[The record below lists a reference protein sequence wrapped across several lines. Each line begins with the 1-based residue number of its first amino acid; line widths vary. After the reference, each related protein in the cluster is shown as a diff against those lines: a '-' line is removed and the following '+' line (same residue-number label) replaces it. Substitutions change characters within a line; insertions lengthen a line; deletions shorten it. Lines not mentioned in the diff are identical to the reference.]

1 MNKRNSILLALAVIG
16 LLFAGFIFLQGDPH
30 SSRTQV
36 VLSDVQNP
44 APYISPT
51 NPVVYTDDFDGA
63 NDTTALK
70 TRGYK
75 VWYRGSGP
83 QGAAATWFQG
93 NDAVFPSYNGPTTG
107 YVAANYQVVT
117 GANNIDS
124 WLVLPYMAGGLS
136 VGDSLYFYS
145 RSPTGDTFPDS
156 IRVMVSAGDSVPEGT
171 WTELGRFKVNV
182 SGSYELKGFRS
193 TLSGPNARFAIR
205 YTVADGGPSGT
216 NSDFIGVD
224 ALTIVRSAAPPTSCN
239 LYSTA
244 WCPAATF
251 ANLPAGTF
259 YEAAAWLG
267 DTLYCQTP
275 DASGVATTTII
286 RYTWRGTW
294 STGVPLPV
302 VKEGGTLTACGNK
315 LYYIGGSSSVA
326 TGSTDTYEYNPAT
339 GTWTLKAPMPAA
351 LSGHGTVNWGD
362 SVLFVVSGN
371 WAAPSTGVYAYR
383 PASNTWITTSP
394 CPFGRRSHATG
405 ISGNKIFMAAG
416 YNAGY
421 KKELAIGTIGSN
433 ASTISWVTGPS
444 IPVSYNG
451 ISRTGG
457 TAYGDKF
464 YVVAGER
471 EVGLQSDETWVWNI
485 AGGTWT
491 MISGKP
497 VAVSNNF
504 AGVTSKC
511 INDTL
516 RVFCVGGM
524 NASSVGVN
532 NLDVISCGPAVV
544 GIGTINS
551 GMPLTYNLS
560 QNYPNPFNPVTR
572 IAYTM
577 PKSGNVKL
585 IVYDILGKEVATL
598 VNEFKATGT
607 YSVDFDGSNLASGVY
622 LYRIE
627 SGDFTAVK
635 KMLLIK

>member
-1 MNKRNSILLALAVIG
+1 MKKITA
-16 LLFAGFIFLQGDPH
+16 FFIFSFLFTASLTAQPQYYNANSGGIGNSLPFG
-30 SSRTQV
+30 SLAASGFMTQWLIGPGEYGLPTPAPAGNITKLYIWISASGSGTYTQLTIKMGQTALTTFPTGV
-36 VLSDVQNP
+36 IYSGQLDTVYYNASAALTATANTWMVITLTRPFTYNP
-44 APYISPT
+44 AQSLVIQVSHCGIT
-51 NPVVYTDDFDGA
+51 GTGFSVYQ
-63 NDTTALK
+63 TA
-70 TRGYK
+70 G
-75 VWYRGSGP
+75 
-83 QGAAATWFQG
+83 
-93 NDAVFPSYNGPTTG
+93 TTG
-107 YVAANYQVVT
+107 IMRR
-117 GANNIDS
+117 NNITGTTS
-124 WLVLPYMAGGLS
+124 CV
-136 VGDSLYFYS
+136 FTYS
-145 RSPTGDTFPDS
+145 SQDTRIIQNGID
-156 IRVMVSAGDSVPEGT
+156 I
-171 WTELGRFKVNV
+171 
-182 SGSYELKGFRS
+182 
-193 TLSGPNARFAIR
+193 
-205 YTVADGGPSGT
+205 
-216 NSDFIGVD
+216 
-224 ALTIVRSAAPPTSCN
+224 AAPPTSCN

-244 WCPAATF
+244 WCPAGTF

-275 DASGVATTTII
+275 DASGVASATII

-421 KKELAIGTIGSN
+421 KKELAIGTIGGD